1 MHLSPVHY
9 RTAAVRGVSGF
20 CREDGP
26 DGAPAVLLLHGF
38 HTSSYAPRPD
48 PQALRRYNVIAL
60 DRPATARYVPRAT
73 TPSTTWPTWL
83 TDCSPNS
90 ASGDFANHL
99 MDFGA
104 PIGFRLALLHPERL
118 SAIVAQKAHIPG
130 REAGLVDH
138 RGPVLGRRVSPAP
151 PGLALLPA
159 PPRCPDPRPASPES
173 SLTLATIR
181 PMTPL
186 PARGPTVASARCGQP
201 TGGRS

>member
-48 PQALRRYNVIAL
+48 PQALRRLQRHRPGPPRHSAVRSACDYTFDHLANVVDGLLAQLGIG
-60 DRPATARYVPRAT
+60 RFR
-73 TPSTTWPTWL
+73 
-83 TDCSPNS
+83 
-90 ASGDFANHL
+90 NHL

-159 PPRCPDPRPASPES
+159 PPRCPDPRPASPEEFAHIS
-173 SLTLATIR
+173 DDTTDDSATR
-181 PMTPL
+181 
-186 PARGPTVASARCGQP
+186 AGPTVASARCGQP
-201 TGGRS
+201 TS